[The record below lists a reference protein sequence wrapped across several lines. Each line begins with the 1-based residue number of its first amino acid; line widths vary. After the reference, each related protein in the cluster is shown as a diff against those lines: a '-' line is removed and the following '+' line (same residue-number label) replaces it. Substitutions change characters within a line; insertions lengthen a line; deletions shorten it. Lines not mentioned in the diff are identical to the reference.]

1 MVDLLQRAQDVT
13 RISEAAEF
21 LSDNIEI
28 TPKIQEAIDL
38 SIRLHANQTRRSGDP
53 YVVHPI
59 VVAGITAS
67 LSSDET
73 MVISALLH
81 DVIEDTE
88 CEAESIEKLFGFDV
102 MHIVEGLTKI
112 DAIRDEELVSS
123 SANEPIN
130 KSALSFR
137 KMLVASIDDLRILV
151 IKLCDRMHN
160 MLTLDALPPEKQLR
174 ISKETM
180 VVYAPIAHRLGISVI
195 KNALED
201 LSFKYIYPDE
211 YQKIEQYMS
220 ANGQNLQL
228 KLNRF
233 IETASETL
241 HKAGFHWENFDIVG
255 RVKHLYSI
263 YLKMQRKG
271 IDMDEVLDLLAIR
284 VIVKEPVECYETLGI
299 LHLHYTPLIAR
310 FKDYIAIPKENG
322 YKTIHTTLFS
332 KDGIVEAQIRTEQ
345 MHQMAEYGVAAHWKY
360 KSGADQVNMDWLK
373 SLSYQNESAEEFY
386 ELAKSDLFSEEI
398 SVFTPNGDYM
408 TLPKDSVALDF
419 AYTIH
424 SEIGERA
431 TGALINKE
439 KSSLLSILRNGD
451 LVNIITDGAPR
462 LHCSWENSVK
472 TSKAKSGIR
481 AVCRKRVREVEY
493 QAGCNILATI
503 LNKPVSFVQN
513 SVKVNDFHD
522 TIFTVTHN
530 KDTLKEKINRIA
542 KAEKIRVVRFWEVL
556 KKGYK
561 KPSVKVVDH
570 LSFFANVPIETVEFD
585 HCCHPKMGDDIVAL
599 YDSKI
604 VTIHNKLC
612 MNAYDKIMNG
622 SKMIYVE
629 WTEKQANR
637 YRIIVSL
644 ANQTGELV
652 KLLEKL
658 RSLSIN
664 VTRIEFNAE
673 TTEQSEYCYL
683 ELESKID
690 DRSKIESSL
699 NIEFKLLEIVALN
712 DAYNR

>member
-1 MVDLLQRAQDVT
+1 LVDLLQRAKEVT
-13 RISEAAEF
+13 RISEAAKF

-38 SIRLHANQTRRSGDP
+38 SVRLHANQTRRSGDP
-53 YVVHPI
+53 YAVHPI
-59 VVAGITAS
+59 AVAAITAS
-67 LSSDET
+67 FSGDET

-88 CEAESIEKLFGFDV
+88 CEAETIERMFGSDV
-102 MHIVEGLTKI
+102 MHIVDGLTKI
-112 DAIRDEELVSS
+112 DEIRDENLAPSDTD
-123 SANEPIN
+123 EPIN
-130 KSALSFR
+130 SSALSFR

-160 MLTLDALPPEKQLR
+160 MLTLDALSAEKQLR

-201 LSFKYIYPDE
+201 LSFKYIYPGE
-211 YQKIEQYMS
+211 YQKIEQYLS
-220 ANGQNLQL
+220 SNEQNLQL
-228 KLNRF
+228 RLNRF
-233 IETASETL
+233 VETASKTL
-241 HKAGFHWENFDIVG
+241 HKAGFHWEDFDIIG
-255 RVKHLYSI
+255 RVKHYYSI

-271 IDMDEVLDLLAIR
+271 IGMDEVLDLLAIR
-284 VIVKEPVECYETLGI
+284 VIVKEPVDCYGVLGA
-299 LHLHYTPLIAR
+299 LHLEYTPLIAR
-310 FKDYIAIPKENG
+310 FKDYVAIPKENG

-332 KDGIVEAQIRTEQ
+332 KDGIVEAQIRTQE
-345 MHQMAEYGVAAHWKY
+345 MHKMAEYGVAAHWKY
-360 KSGADQVNMDWLK
+360 KAGVEQVSMDWLK
-373 SLSYQNESAEEFY
+373 SLSYQNESVEEFY

-424 SEIGERA
+424 SEIGQRA
-431 TGALINKE
+431 TGAMINNE
-439 KSSLLSILRNGD
+439 KASLLSVLRNGD
-451 LVNIITDGAPR
+451 LVDIITDGKPR

-481 AVCRKRVREVEY
+481 AICRKRLREVEY
-493 QAGCNILATI
+493 QTGCNILATI

-513 SVKVNDFHD
+513 SAKVNDFND
-522 TIFTVTHN
+522 TIFGVTNN
-530 KDTLKEKINRIA
+530 KDTLKEKISRIS
-542 KAEKIRVVRFWEVL
+542 KAEKIKEVRFWEVL

-561 KPSVKVVDH
+561 KPSIKVMEH
-570 LSFFANVPIETVEFD
+570 LSFFTNVPVESVEFD

-599 YDSKI
+599 YEPKK

-612 MNAYDKIMNG
+612 MNAYGKIMNEA
-622 SKMIYVE
+622 KMVYVD
-629 WTEKQANR
+629 WNEKQVNR

-644 ANQTGELV
+644 ANQSGELV
-652 KLLEKL
+652 KLLERLK
-658 RSLSIN
+658 SLGIN

-673 TTEQSEYCYL
+673 TSEQPEYCYL
-683 ELESKID
+683 EIESKID
-690 DRSKIESSL
+690 DKSEIEL
-699 NIEFKLLEIVALN
+699 GLDGEFKLLEIAALD